1 VGQDH
6 VGQDVETIE
15 PNEVIFE
22 LQEVPGP
29 DFALKQMSDV
39 MRMATLTPSSAT
51 SDAAPST

>member
-1 VGQDH
+1 MGQDR

-29 DFALKQMSDV
+29 DFALKQMSDAI
-39 MRMATLTPSSAT
+39 RMATQTPSSAT
-51 SDAAPST
+51 SDAAPSA